1 MPSAREVM
9 AAPAASPTGLSW
21 RREPALGAA
30 CSWRWKEAGRGP
42 REAWLGASAWRC
54 LEPKS
59 KAQGG
64 GCWIWQEGSHR
75 GPRGLCCFPGLH
87 PPQSTVSSRAL
98 SQRPGEGSREQDVCR
113 TSHSKGKSPFVL
125 ERTTAAS
132 RFCPGI
138 CSAHHSGPCPAP
150 YPVEFYSGVNIVA
163 EALGTGGEGR
173 HLRAVEG
180 SGSHST

>member
-75 GPRGLCCFPGLH
+75 GPRGALLLPR
-87 PPQSTVSSRAL
+87 PPPTAVHSEQSCSEPATR
-98 SQRPGEGSREQDVCR
+98 GGSREQDVCR

-138 CSAHHSGPCPAP
+138 GSAHHSGPCPAP